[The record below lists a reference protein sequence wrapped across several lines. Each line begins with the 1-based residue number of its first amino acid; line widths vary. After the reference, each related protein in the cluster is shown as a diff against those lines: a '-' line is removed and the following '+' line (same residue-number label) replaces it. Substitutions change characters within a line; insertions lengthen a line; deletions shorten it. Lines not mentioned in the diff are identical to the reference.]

1 MAYMCGM
8 LNINQVDPSLKADL
22 ETILRAV
29 PSYLDIVLE
38 ETVKLVG
45 EFKNR

>member
-1 MAYMCGM
+1 M
-8 LNINQVDPSLKADL
+8 KEDL

-29 PSYLDIVLE
+29 PSYLDIMLE